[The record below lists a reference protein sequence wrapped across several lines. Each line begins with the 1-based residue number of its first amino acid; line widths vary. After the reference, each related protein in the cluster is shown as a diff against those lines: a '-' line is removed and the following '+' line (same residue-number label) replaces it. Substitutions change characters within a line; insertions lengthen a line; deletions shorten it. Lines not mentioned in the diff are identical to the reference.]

1 MGEEPRM
8 NGRSPTKIVLWH
20 VLGFL
25 LTLFIAFWLRPF
37 SLEPD
42 PVLQGYLQVISA
54 LLAFV
59 FAALSFVRF
68 QGTQDRIALILG
80 GGYLLSGAVLSASS
94 VLFFQFSQDS
104 PARATWAPVAWW
116 LSRMILALLL
126 LVALLVERFIP
137 RSRHTKG
144 EIAGALLAVIGFTYA
159 IAAALRRLPPEV
171 SRHPGAFLP
180 SPQQLLPGLIF
191 LAAVIWYRRRL

>member
-1 MGEEPRM
+1 MDGETGM
-8 NGRSPTKIVLWH
+8 TGRSPTKVVLWH

-25 LTLFIAFWLRPF
+25 LAFFVAHWLRPF

-59 FAALSFVRF
+59 FAALAFVRF

-116 LSRMILALLL
+116 LSRVTLALLL
-126 LVALLVERFIP
+126 LFALLAERFIP
-137 RSRHTKG
+137 RSRHTKV
-144 EIAGALLAVIGFTYA
+144 EIAGALLSVIAFTYL
-159 IAAALRRLPPEV
+159 IPPLFAAFRRKSHATRALSCPVRSNF
-171 SRHPGAFLP
+171 SRASF
-180 SPQQLLPGLIF
+180 F
-191 LAAVIWYRRRL
+191 

>member
-1 MGEEPRM
+1 MDEEPRM
-8 NGRSPTKIVLWH
+8 NSRSPTRIVLWH
-20 VLGFL
+20 VLGFM
-25 LTLFIAFWLRPF
+25 LTLVIASSLRPF

-59 FAALSFVRF
+59 FAALAFVRF
-68 QGTQDRIALILG
+68 QGTQDRISLILG

-116 LSRMILALLL
+116 LSRVTLALLL
-126 LVALLVERFIP
+126 LVALLAE
-137 RSRHTKG
+137 
-144 EIAGALLAVIGFTYA
+144 
-159 IAAALRRLPPEV
+159 
-171 SRHPGAFLP
+171 
-180 SPQQLLPGLIF
+180 
-191 LAAVIWYRRRL
+191 